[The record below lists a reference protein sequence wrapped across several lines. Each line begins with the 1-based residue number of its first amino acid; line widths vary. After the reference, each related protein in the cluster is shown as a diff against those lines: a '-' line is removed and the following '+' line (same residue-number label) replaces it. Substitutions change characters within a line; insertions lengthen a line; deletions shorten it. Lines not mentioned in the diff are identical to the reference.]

1 MGCRPRARSVLRC
14 HGVLVLRHGPPRE
27 HKQAGRWP
35 MKGGQSPSLEL
46 VSREFRKQRLAPWA
60 ADRGPDASFA
70 AMVFWCSDTVL
81 QESTGKLAGGRYPSS
96 LSWCFGAA
104 TRSSKRWAKSPREHG
119 QAGRWPMKGGQ
130 SPSLELVSREFR
142 KQRLAP
148 WAADRGPDP
157 SFAAM
162 VFWCCDTVLQE
173 NTSKL
178 AGGR

>member
-14 HGVLVLRHGPPRE
+14 HGVLVLRQGPPRE
-27 HKQAGRWP
+27 DKQAGRWP

-46 VSREFRKQRLAPWA
+46 VSREFRKQRLEPWA
-60 ADRGPDASFA
+60 ARPRARSVLRCHGVLVLRQGP
-70 AMVFWCSDTVL
+70 
-81 QESTGKLAGGRYPSS
+81 
-96 LSWCFGAA
+96 
-104 TRSSKRWAKSPREHG
+104 PREDK

-142 KQRLAP
+142 KQRLEP
-148 WAADRGPDP
+148 WAAGRGPDP

-162 VFWCCDTVLQE
+162 VFWWCDRVRQE
-173 NTSKL
+173 KTSKL